1 MTEFPIA
8 LRIKFNK
15 IIPQDIDIK
24 LLEEATEKA
33 DEMYFQNK
41 MDLYINFVDEYT
53 TERYFADNAAAD
65 EWITF
70 IKDASARNNLSIID
84 INISNV

>member
-1 MTEFPIA
+1 MTEFSIA
-8 LRIKFNK
+8 VQIRFNK
-15 IIPQDIDIK
+15 MVPKEVHIP
-24 LLEEATEKA
+24 LLEEVTEKA
-33 DEMYFQNK
+33 DEMYFSNK

-70 IKDASARNNLSIID
+70 IKDATARNNLGIVSVD
-84 INISNV
+84 VFNI